1 MIRAPPSHRCS
12 GLGVVAG
19 SCGCQEYVFLHRL
32 CYFCFINSSI
42 VVCAGETRMRF
53 YELLVNGLYTP
64 QTLPVGT
71 EQDVSPTVN
80 ETLQVCLAF
89 FFFFKNNFLQNSKQ
103 MCH

>member
-1 MIRAPPSHRCS
+1 M
-12 GLGVVAG
+12 
-19 SCGCQEYVFLHRL
+19 
-32 CYFCFINSSI
+32 
-42 VVCAGETRMRF
+42 VCAGETRMRF